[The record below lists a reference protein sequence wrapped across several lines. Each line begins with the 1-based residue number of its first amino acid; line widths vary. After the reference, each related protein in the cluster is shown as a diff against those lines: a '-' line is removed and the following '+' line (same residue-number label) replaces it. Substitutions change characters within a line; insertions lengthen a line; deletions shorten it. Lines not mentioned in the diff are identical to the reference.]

1 VYGKTNTGVGI
12 SGRSDAGG
20 YAGFF
25 EGRVEIRGQVSIL
38 GDINGRNLTV
48 QSCTGCNNPTSD
60 RNLKANFS
68 TINSRSILTRLA
80 SIPIQSWNYKS
91 EPETVRHIGPMAQDF
106 RAAFGLG
113 ADDKTLNTVDASG
126 VTMAAVQELYQMMQE
141 KDKKIEHQSS
151 QIEQLQAR
159 LMQLER
165 RVSRRSRGRVRLK

>member
-1 VYGKTNTGVGI
+1 
-12 SGRSDAGG
+12 
-20 YAGFF
+20 
-25 EGRVEIRGQVSIL
+25 
-38 GDINGRNLTV
+38 
-48 QSCTGCNNPTSD
+48 
-60 RNLKANFS
+60 
-68 TINSRSILTRLA
+68 
-80 SIPIQSWNYKS
+80 
-91 EPETVRHIGPMAQDF
+91 HIGPMAQDF